1 MKDMLFDIVAE
12 AQNPWLARHRI
23 REFLQVRLLHLL
35 QRQGAMSALAFHGGT
50 ALRILFHIP
59 RFSEDLDFTLE
70 GTHYQPER
78 YVDFFA
84 SALSRE
90 GYTVRCRLKTQRS
103 VHALWVHFVGLLH
116 ELGLS
121 PHHDEVLAIKIEVDT
136 RPPRGV
142 QLQISTRRRFAWLLR
157 LQHHNLASILAG
169 KIHALLQRPYLK
181 GRDVY
186 DLIWL
191 RSLSSPPEPNLDLVR
206 HALQQTGWH
215 GPEVTQENW
224 RLLVWQRLE
233 QASWEHIRKDVEPFL
248 EHPDNLELLT
258 PEVLREVLQLPE

>member
-70 GTHYQPER
+70 GDPYRPER
-78 YVDFFA
+78 YAEFLA
-84 SALSRE
+84 SALRKE
-90 GYTVRCRLKTQRS
+90 GYAVRCRLKTERP
-103 VHALWVHFVGLLH
+103 VHALWVRFVGLLH

-191 RSLSSPPEPNLDLVR
+191 RSRASPPEPNLDLLR
-206 HALQQTGWH
+206 HALQQTGWP
-215 GPEVTQENW
+215 GPEITQENW
-224 RLLVWQRLE
+224 RLLVWQRLA

-248 EHPDNLELLT
+248 EHPDDRELLT
-258 PEVLREVLQLPE
+258 PEILREVLLLPE